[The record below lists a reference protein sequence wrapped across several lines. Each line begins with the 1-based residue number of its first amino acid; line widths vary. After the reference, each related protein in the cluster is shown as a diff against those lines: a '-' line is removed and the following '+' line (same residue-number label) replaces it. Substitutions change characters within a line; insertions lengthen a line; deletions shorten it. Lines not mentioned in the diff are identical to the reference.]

1 MDIVNKLDE
10 HGKGAWIGVMILSFI
25 LFWPAGLAILA
36 YLSWRGRMKCWKM
49 GRRKW
54 RNHGGHHHNHY
65 NAATSGNAAFDD
77 YRQETLKRLEEEQVE
92 FEGYLERLRQAKDKS
107 EFDQFMDDRR
117 NAPPPPEGPEPSANA

>member
-36 YLSWRGRMKCWKM
+36 YLSWSGRMKCWKM

-54 RNHGGHHHNHY
+54 HNHGKHHHGHRSSS
-65 NAATSGNAAFDD
+65 SGNSAFDD
-77 YRQETLKRLEEEQVE
+77 YREETLKRLEDEQSE
-92 FEGYLERLRQAKDKS
+92 FEGFLDRLRQAKDKS
-107 EFDQFMDDRR
+107 EFDQFMDERR
-117 NAPPPPEGPEPSANA
+117 NAPPAPEGQDSQPGA